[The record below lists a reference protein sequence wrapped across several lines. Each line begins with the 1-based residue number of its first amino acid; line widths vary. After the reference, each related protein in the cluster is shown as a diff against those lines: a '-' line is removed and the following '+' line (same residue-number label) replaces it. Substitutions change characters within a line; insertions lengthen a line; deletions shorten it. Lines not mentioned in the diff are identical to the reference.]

1 MMLIIFS
8 QTLRFFLNILTTG
21 LATRWYM
28 IFKKIRCLTD
38 FLIIGITYNSSKER
52 SELESTTYLSNL
64 PDAYFLI
71 KVGSTH
77 FHAATDVGRFHV
89 DRF

>member
-1 MMLIIFS
+1 
-8 QTLRFFLNILTTG
+8 
-21 LATRWYM
+21 M

-52 SELESTTYLSNL
+52 SELEYTTYLSNL
-64 PDAYFLI
+64 PDSDAYLLL

>member
-1 MMLIIFS
+1 MILIIFS
-8 QTLRFFLNILTTG
+8 QKLRFFLNILTTG

-38 FLIIGITYNSSKER
+38 FLIIGITKER

-64 PDAYFLI
+64 PDSDAYLLL

-77 FHAATDVGRFHV
+77 FHAATGVGRFHV